1 MVSRY
6 VEVGRVGKANQY
18 IVNRLSLEL
27 WCRNLVGVSYTKRR
41 FKRRWRSAPVGQ
53 EFQPKT
59 WLFEARDD
67 MPEKMKRQ

>member
-53 EFQPKT
+53 EFQSKT
-59 WLFEARDD
+59 CQHGYL
-67 MPEKMKRQ
+67 RQGMICQRR